1 MKKFFSALIVTG
13 TCLSLL
19 LAGCAQEKAASSKD
33 AIEVAKAMETAEQ
46 KVDYLLKQANA
57 FYKSE
62 EFQEAVNT
70 VQYILRYLDKD
81 SQQAKDL
88 LQKAKEALAS
98 AAKGAVE
105 DAKQKF
111 EGFAP

>member
-1 MKKFFSALIVTG
+1 
-13 TCLSLL
+13 
-19 LAGCAQEKAASSKD
+19 
-33 AIEVAKAMETAEQ
+33 METTEQ
-46 KVDYLLKQANA
+46 KADYLLKQANA
-57 FYKSE
+57 FYNSK

-70 VQYILRYLDKD
+70 AQYILRYLDKD

-105 DAKQKF
+105 DVKQKF

>member
-1 MKKFFSALIVTG
+1 MKKLSSALIVTG

-19 LAGCAQEKAASSKD
+19 LAGCAQEKAASSKE
-33 AIEVAKAMETAEQ
+33 AIEVAKEMETTEQ
-46 KVDYLLKQANA
+46 KVDSLLKQANA
-57 FYKSE
+57 FYNSK

-70 VQYILRYLDKD
+70 AQYILRYLDKD

-105 DAKQKF
+105 DVKQKF